1 MTVKPRYFCGKSLL
15 LKLFQPLLS
24 FSTKNDSNMKA
35 KYLDLHHHLYN
46 FNTKLSLSPKAMS
59 NPLSPSSNFFL
70 IFTLT
75 ILFVAYTFPRLQPKQ
90 TNLVFYVHNY
100 LTGNDTSAIT
110 VASQRGPTSS
120 ILHFGTM
127 IAVDDPVTVGP
138 SIESK
143 EIGRAQGMYVN
154 SQLDGKGLH
163 MVFSVIF
170 TDGEFKGSSLEI
182 QGADIFAMKEREF
195 GIVSGTGYF
204 RFVKGYG
211 IMETEFM
218 DIANLRAVLKLNETV
233 KHF

>member
-1 MTVKPRYFCGKSLL
+1 MAGK
-15 LKLFQPLLS
+15 
-24 FSTKNDSNMKA
+24 
-35 KYLDLHHHLYN
+35 
-46 FNTKLSLSPKAMS
+46 
-59 NPLSPSSNFFL
+59 
-70 IFTLT
+70 
-75 ILFVAYTFPRLQPKQ
+75 
-90 TNLVFYVHNY
+90 
-100 LTGNDTSAIT
+100 
-110 VASQRGPTSS
+110 RGPTSS
-120 ILHFGTM
+120 ILHFGT
-127 IAVDDPVTVGP
+127 IVAVDDPVTEGP

-143 EIGRAQGMYVN
+143 EIGRAQGLYVN

-195 GIVSGTGYF
+195 GIVSGTGFF

-218 DIANLRAVLKLNETV
+218 DIANLRAVLKLNVTD